1 LDLNLKINY
10 AENFLIILFFYLFKQ
25 IYSADGS
32 IIRGESRRGRG
43 KGRGGGAN
51 KVSTAFIY
59 RKKISWERKE
69 KYDDVTEMHNVR
81 GLK

>member
-1 LDLNLKINY
+1 MS
-10 AENFLIILFFYLFKQ
+10 YLFKQ

-51 KVSTAFIY
+51 KVSTDKNFL
-59 RKKISWERKE
+59 SQE
-69 KYDDVTEMHNVR
+69 KSLDNVKVR
-81 GLK
+81 RCHRNA